1 MSQAHYVPDQTLL
14 LDLISRCALNDQQA
28 FQTLY
33 QETSSAVLGSLIRL
47 LPNRD
52 SAEDCLQEAF
62 IQVWNKA
69 DQYHEGKGS
78 VFGWIITIARYR
90 AIDCI
95 RKERPAVELEK
106 AAPFL
111 GETPELGGDH
121 RQLLKCLEQL
131 PDQSADMIL
140 QSYIAGYTQTE
151 LSESTGTPLGTV
163 KSWMRR
169 GLAALKSCLKND

>member
-1 MSQAHYVPDQTLL
+1 MSQAHYQPDQSLL

-28 FQTLY
+28 FQALY
-33 QETSSAVLGSLIRL
+33 QETSAAILGSLMRL

-69 DQYHEGKGS
+69 DQYHEGKGT
-78 VFGWIITIARYR
+78 VFGWMVTIARYR

-95 RKERPAVELEK
+95 RKERPAVDLEQVE
-106 AAPFL
+106 PFL
-111 GETPELGGDH
+111 GETPKLGGDH
-121 RQLLKCLEQL
+121 AQLLTCLEQL
-131 PDQSADMIL
+131 PDESAEMIL
-140 QSYIAGYTQTE
+140 KSYIAGYTQAE
-151 LSESTGTPLGTV
+151 LSTSSGTPLGTV

-169 GLAALKSCLKND
+169 GLAALKSCLNNE